1 MSETR
6 KIGRHTIDISNVDKV
21 FYPKAGITKGNV
33 INYYRKIG
41 ETMLPYLK
49 ERPLIMH
56 RFPDGIAEEGFYQ
69 KEKPDYF
76 PRWFGETTVNLAKGG
91 SQTLVVVNDISS
103 LVYLANQGVLEFHSW
118 LSRKDKASYPERL
131 LFDLDPPKKS
141 KDGFSLVKFAAYR
154 LRDLLYEKKLQ
165 PFVMSTGSHGL
176 HIVVPIIRH
185 HGFDTVREYMK
196 KIAEQLS
203 EKYSEKITVEARKN
217 KRRGR
222 LFLDYMRNA
231 YGQTSIVPYSLRA
244 LPGAPVAVPLDWD
257 ELPSLSDPQK
267 YTIKNIFKRLARK
280 NDPWKDLFKKSK
292 KLNM

>member
-1 MSETR
+1 
-6 KIGRHTIDISNVDKV
+6 
-21 FYPKAGITKGNV
+21 
-33 INYYRKIG
+33 
-41 ETMLPYLK
+41 
-49 ERPLIMH
+49 
-56 RFPDGIAEEGFYQ
+56 
-69 KEKPDYF
+69 
-76 PRWFGETTVNLAKGG
+76 
-91 SQTLVVVNDISS
+91 
-103 LVYLANQGVLEFHSW
+103 
-118 LSRKDKASYPERL
+118 
-131 LFDLDPPKKS
+131 
-141 KDGFSLVKFAAYR
+141 
-154 LRDLLYEKKLQ
+154 
-165 PFVMSTGSHGL
+165 
-176 HIVVPIIRH
+176 
-185 HGFDTVREYMK
+185 MK